1 MVEEKKNVVK
11 LTFEKNKLSLIV
23 VNPELGESSDV
34 VDIDFKEEE
43 PIKIAFNC
51 KYILDV
57 LRNYE
62 SEKIKIE
69 LKPTLAPALFKPENN
84 EKYLALIMPIQI
96 KE

>member
-11 LTFEKNKLSLIV
+11 LTFEKDQLSLV
-23 VNPELGESSDV
+23 VDNPELGDSNDFI
-34 VDIDFKEEE
+34 DIEFKEEE

-69 LKPTLAPALFKPENN
+69 LKPTLAPALFKPVDN